1 MRTHTEDKK
10 FFPAILRTHN
20 ANPYVSETHDHF
32 RLWNTIPAS
41 LHFLFILM

>member
-20 ANPYVSETHDHF
+20 SNPYVSETYD
-32 RLWNTIPAS
+32 
-41 LHFLFILM
+41 